1 MGNNRAYAAMAEA
14 AEQELLIFYKA
25 ITGPDKYY
33 QKKST
38 DLAMAE
44 FNKKKTQ
51 VLVKRPKDAL
61 VLSSRQ
67 VFKIKKKLNRTVI
80 YKSRWVIRGF
90 K

>member
-1 MGNNRAYAAMAEA
+1 MAET
-14 AEQELLIFYKA
+14 AEWELLTFYKA
-25 ITGPDKYY
+25 MTGPDKYY

-38 DLAMAE
+38 DLAMAK
-44 FNKKKTQ
+44 FNEKKTQ

-67 VFKIKKKLNRTVI
+67 VFKNKKKLNRTVI
-80 YKSRWVIRGF
+80 YKSRWVIQGF